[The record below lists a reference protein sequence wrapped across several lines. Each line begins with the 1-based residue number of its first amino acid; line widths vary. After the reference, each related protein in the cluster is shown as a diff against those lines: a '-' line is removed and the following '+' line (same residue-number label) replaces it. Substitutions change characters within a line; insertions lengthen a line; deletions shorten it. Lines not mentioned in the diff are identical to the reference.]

1 MKKYSEKKILNPS
14 GLVNWHHADSC
25 RWWKTRRCTCNVA
38 EKVRALLVP
47 SKLIESGPWKGSVV
61 SSDECGN
68 VKLTH
73 PLGAVMI
80 LYPQRGI
87 RV

>member
-25 RWWKTRRCTCNVA
+25 CWWKSKGCTCSVA
-38 EKVRALLVP
+38 KKVRASLTP
-47 SKLIESGPWKGSVV
+47 SKLTQDGPWKGSVI
-61 SSDECGN
+61 SNDERGR

-80 LYPQRGI
+80 LYPNHGK
-87 RV
+87 